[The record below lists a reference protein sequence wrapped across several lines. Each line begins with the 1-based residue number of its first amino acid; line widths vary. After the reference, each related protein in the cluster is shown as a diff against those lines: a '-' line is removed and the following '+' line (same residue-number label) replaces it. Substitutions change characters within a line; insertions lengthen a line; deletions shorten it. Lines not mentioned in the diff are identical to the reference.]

1 MFPNWQVGNQQRRLK
16 KNDHKE
22 KNKQKRVTRKTD
34 RKPVGCGVLKTK
46 WNMYIKDGLI
56 CCIQSLRKVRWGWEL
71 NTGFSNMEV
80 TGDLGTGKCSRAVR
94 AKGYFEVPEEEKEK
108 KEMQIN
114 ITKRNFS
121 LPLNR
126 PKEVK
131 RLTMPSATERKG
143 TRYTSFCSRPK
154 PQAPK
159 KLETHLPFDPP
170 PPLSCPRD
178 SDRKTCFRKGALA

>member
-1 MFPNWQVGNQQRRLK
+1 
-16 KNDHKE
+16 
-22 KNKQKRVTRKTD
+22 
-34 RKPVGCGVLKTK
+34 
-46 WNMYIKDGLI
+46 
-56 CCIQSLRKVRWGWEL
+56 
-71 NTGFSNMEV
+71 MEV

-159 KLETHLPFDPP
+159 KLETHLPFDPAIAYLKIYYP
-170 PPLSCPRD
+170 KKKR
-178 SDRKTCFRKGALA
+178 GARRYLYKNL